1 MKAVYNE
8 FGMDQPDFVYTVL
21 MTAGE
26 VRMKNM
32 VPDEVEQLVATV
44 SFLEE
49 REAKLIACLKDLMDI
64 LDEFPAAYDEVEDLL
79 KEMA

>member
-1 MKAVYNE
+1 
-8 FGMDQPDFVYTVL
+8 
-21 MTAGE
+21 
-26 VRMKNM
+26 M